1 MQKSKYKQ
9 MVNFGGFLS
18 VYIDPV
24 QILLE
29 NERNKKKWKIKL
41 TKRVDQNN
49 TDMISVNER
58 IGCSYD
64 TSVRAINVLAAL

>member
-18 VYIDPV
+18 VYIEPV

-29 NERNKKKWKIKL
+29 NERNKKKMEDKTNKES
-41 TKRVDQNN
+41 RSEQH
-49 TDMISVNER
+49 R
-58 IGCSYD
+58 YD
-64 TSVRAINVLAAL
+64 FS